1 MLETI
6 WLLLWGLLWG
16 IYFMLDGFDF
26 GMAIMLPFIAKND
39 KEKST
44 IYNAIGPFWDGN
56 EVWLVAAGGVTF
68 AAFPAAYAVMFS
80 SLYST
85 LMIILFMLI
94 LRAVSIEFRNQIANP
109 SWKLFWDGCLAVG
122 SFIPA
127 FLFGVVFANIFKGI
141 PLDDVGIFQ
150 GSSLLLFNPYG
161 IAGGIFFVL
170 LFLLHGSLW
179 LAIKSEETL
188 MERADRLSRKL
199 SVVLIVIIPLFLLF
213 TFFQTRLFTNYSN
226 HPLLCII
233 PLTII
238 ISFAGVFR
246 FIGKK
251 AWWKAW
257 FSSSVMILGTVLFAV
272 VGLHPYLLPS
282 SIDTSYGMTIHNSSS
297 SPLTLKIMLAVVLVI
312 IPIVIVYQAWV
323 YWLFRNPLKEE
334 DLPHES
340 Y

>member
-16 IYFMLDGFDF
+16 IYFMLDGFDL
-26 GMAIMLPFIAKND
+26 GLAILLPFLAKD
-39 KEKST
+39 EQEKNT

-80 SLYST
+80 SLYSP
-85 LMIILFMLI
+85 LMIILFALI
-94 LRAVSIEFRNQIANP
+94 LRAVSIEFRGQIENP
-109 SWKLFWDGCLAVG
+109 PWKLFWDRCLMIG

-127 FLFGVVFANIFKGI
+127 FFFGVVFANIFRGI
-141 PLDDVGIFQ
+141 PIDGAGIFQ
-150 GSSLLLFNPYG
+150 GSILALFNMYG

-179 LAIKSEETL
+179 LAIKSEGAL
-188 MERADRLSRKL
+188 MERAGRLSRKL
-199 SVVLIVIIPLFLLF
+199 SIVLTAVIPLFLILSYF
-213 TFFQTRLFTNYSN
+213 WTGLFTNYLN
-226 HPLLCII
+226 HPLLFII
-233 PLTII
+233 PLVVI
-238 ISFAGVFR
+238 ISFVMMFL
-246 FIGKK
+246 FIGRG

-257 FSSSVMILGTVLFAV
+257 FSSSVVIVDVVLFAI
-272 VGLHPYLLPS
+272 VGLYPNLLPS
-282 SIDTSYGMTIHNSSS
+282 SLDASYSMTIYNSSS
-297 SPLTLKIMLAVVLVI
+297 SPLTLKIMLAVVLVVL
-312 IPIVIVYQAWV
+312 PLVVIYQGWV
-323 YWLFRNPLKEE
+323 YWLFRDPLSEE